1 MGIIT
6 WQKAAIAFAGVLVIG
21 IFALVIVDGT
31 FLHKQYL
38 EPWGKDYYE
47 QFEDPRVQVLAHGL
61 LAPNSH
67 NLQSWKVALE
77 EEDAFL
83 LYVDTDRLS
92 PKADPS
98 GRQVTISQGTFLEY
112 VRIAA
117 EELGYEAEIELFP
130 EGEYGPEGSPGNLGS
145 KPVARVSL
153 KEASGDAPEE
163 AREEV
168 REEVREEAP
177 AEAQMEVQEAR
188 ESRETGGY
196 ISPLYPVMF
205 LPDTSRVPYRDTKL
219 QQEDIEKLE
228 ALSTK
233 NVSIVIIREAEYVE
247 KLGDIALRAAE
258 VEAGNSGVQEEGSE
272 LFRPNEW
279 EKNKFRYGFTLEG
292 QGLSPLKVHVLQ
304 GLLSFFPSMNS
315 PEAAGDSFLSQAESA
330 VENTPAYALI
340 ITEGNSRTV
349 QVESGI
355 LYSRFLLTASDMGY
369 AMQPLSQ
376 ATEEY
381 PEMAGMYK
389 EIHGEYAE
397 EGEIIQML
405 VRVGVPE
412 KEVPPTMRL
421 DVMDIIEE

>member
-6 WQKAAIAFAGVLVIG
+6 WQKAAIAFAGILVVG
-21 IFALVIVDGT
+21 IFALVIIDGT

-38 EPWGKDYYE
+38 EPWDEGYHE
-47 QFEDPRVQVLAHGL
+47 QFEDPRVRVLAHGM

-67 NLQSWKVALE
+67 NLQPWSVVLE
-77 EEDAFL
+77 GEDAFL
-83 LYVDTDRLS
+83 LYADTDRLS
-92 PKADPS
+92 PKADPQ
-98 GRQVTISQGTFLEY
+98 GRQLTISQGTFLEY

-130 EGEYGPEGSPGNLGS
+130 EGEYGPEGSPENLGS

-153 KEASGDAPEE
+153 KEASTE
-163 AREEV
+163 AKRE
-168 REEVREEAP
+168 AL
-177 AEAQMEVQEAR
+177 

-196 ISPLYPVMF
+196 ILPLYPVMF
-205 LPDTSRVPYRDTKL
+205 LPDTYRVPYREIKL

-228 ALSTK
+228 ALGTE
-233 NVSIVIIREAEYVE
+233 NVSIVIFQEAEEVE
-247 KLGDIALRAAE
+247 KLGEITLRAAE

-279 EKNKFRYGFTLEG
+279 EKNKFRYGFTMEG
-292 QGLSPLKVHVLQ
+292 QGLSPLKVHVIQ

-330 VENTPAYALI
+330 VEKTPAYALI

-355 LYSRFLLTASDMGY
+355 LYSRFLLTAADMGY
-369 AMQPLSQ
+369 VMQPLSQ

-397 EGEIIQML
+397 EGETIQML
-405 VRVGVPE
+405 IRIGVPE

>member
-1 MGIIT
+1 MAIIT
-6 WQKAAIAFAGVLVIG
+6 WQNAVIAFAGILVIG
-21 IFALVIVDGT
+21 TFGLVIVDGT

-38 EPWGKDYYE
+38 EPWAEDYHE
-47 QFEDPRVQVLAHGL
+47 QFEDPRNQVLAHGV

-67 NLQSWKVALE
+67 NLQSWRVVLE
-77 EEDAFL
+77 GEDSFL

-92 PKADPS
+92 PKADIP

-117 EELGYEAEIELFP
+117 EELGYEADIGLFP
-130 EGEYGPEGSPGNLGS
+130 DGEYGPEGSPENLGG

-163 AREEV
+163 ARE
-168 REEVREEAP
+168 
-177 AEAQMEVQEAR
+177 
-188 ESRETGGY
+188 SRETEV
-196 ISPLYPVMF
+196 SSLYTMMF
-205 LPDTSRVPYRDTKL
+205 LPDTYRVPYRETKL
-219 QQEDIEKLE
+219 LQEDIEKLE
-228 ALSTK
+228 ALSTE
-233 NVSIVIIREAEYVE
+233 NVSIVIFQEAEEVE
-247 KLGDIALRAAE
+247 KLGDIAYRAAE
-258 VEAGNSGVQEEGSE
+258 VEAGNAGVQEEGSE

-279 EKNKFRYGFTLEG
+279 EKNRFRYGFTMEG

-304 GLLSFFPSMNS
+304 GLLSLFPSMNS
-315 PEAAGDSFLSQAESA
+315 PEASRNSFLSQAEAA

-349 QVESGI
+349 QVESGS

-389 EIHGEYAE
+389 EIHEEYAG
-397 EGEIIQML
+397 EGETIQML
-405 VRVGVPE
+405 IRIGVPE

-421 DVMDIIEE
+421 DVMDIVEE

>member
-1 MGIIT
+1 MAIIT
-6 WQKAAIAFAGVLVIG
+6 WQKAAIAFAGILVIS

-38 EPWGKDYYE
+38 EPWAEDYHE
-47 QFEDPRVQVLAHGL
+47 QFEEPGVQVLAHGV

-67 NLQSWKVALE
+67 NLQSWRVVLE
-77 EEDAFL
+77 GEDSFL

-92 PKADPS
+92 PKADPP
-98 GRQVTISQGTFLEY
+98 GRQATVTQGTFLEY

-130 EGEYGPEGSPGNLGS
+130 DGEYGPDGSPENVGS

-153 KEASGDAPEE
+153 KEASTE
-163 AREEV
+163 AL
-168 REEVREEAP
+168 
-177 AEAQMEVQEAR
+177 
-188 ESRETGGY
+188 ESRETGGS
-196 ISPLYPVMF
+196 ISALYPVMF
-205 LPDTSRVPYRDTKL
+205 LPDTYRVPYRETKL
-219 QQEDIEKLE
+219 LQEDVEKLE
-228 ALSTK
+228 ALSTE
-233 NVSIVIIREAEYVE
+233 NVTIVIFQEAEDVE
-247 KLGDIALRAAE
+247 KLGDIAYRAAE
-258 VEAGNSGVQEEGSE
+258 VEAGNSGVQGEGSE

-279 EKNKFRYGFTLEG
+279 EKNKFRYGFTMEG
-292 QGLSPLKVHVLQ
+292 QGLSPFKVHVLQ
-304 GLLSFFPSMNS
+304 GLLSLFPSMNS
-315 PEAAGDSFLSQAESA
+315 PEAAGDSFLSQAKTA

-340 ITEGNSRTV
+340 ITEGNSRTA

-369 AMQPLSQ
+369 VMQPLSQ

-389 EIHGEYAE
+389 EIHEEYAG
-397 EGEIIQML
+397 EGETIQML
-405 VRVGVPE
+405 MRIGVPE

-421 DVMDIIEE
+421 DVMDIIEG

>member
-1 MGIIT
+1 MAIIT
-6 WQKAAIAFAGVLVIG
+6 WQKAAIAFTGILVIG

-38 EPWGKDYYE
+38 EPWAEDYHE
-47 QFEDPRVQVLAHGL
+47 QFEEPGVQVLAHGV

-67 NLQSWKVALE
+67 NLQSWRVAME
-77 EEDAFL
+77 GEDSFL

-92 PKADPS
+92 PKADPP

-117 EELGYEAEIELFP
+117 EELGYEAEIEFFP
-130 EGEYGPEGSPGNLGS
+130 DGEYGPEGSPENLGS
-145 KPVARVSL
+145 KPVARVNL
-153 KEASGDAPEE
+153 KETSGDALEE
-163 AREEV
+163 I
-168 REEVREEAP
+168 
-177 AEAQMEVQEAR
+177 R
-188 ESRETGGY
+188 ESRETGGS

-205 LPDTSRVPYRDTKL
+205 LSDTYRVPYRETKL
-219 QQEDIEKLE
+219 LQEDVEKLE
-228 ALSTK
+228 ALSTE
-233 NVSIVIIREAEYVE
+233 NVTIVIFQEAEDVE
-247 KLGDIALRAAE
+247 KLGDIAYRAAE
-258 VEAGNSGVQEEGSE
+258 VEAGNSGVQDEGSE

-279 EKNKFRYGFTLEG
+279 EKNRFRYGFTMEG
-292 QGLSPLKVHVLQ
+292 QGLSPLKVHIIQ
-304 GLLSFFPSMNS
+304 GLLSLFPSMNS
-315 PEAAGDSFLSQAESA
+315 PETSRDSFLSQTEDA

-340 ITEGNSRTV
+340 ITEGNNRTV

-355 LYSRFLLTASDMGY
+355 LYSRFLLTAADMGY

-389 EIHGEYAE
+389 EIHEEYAE
-397 EGEIIQML
+397 EEETIQML
-405 VRVGVPE
+405 LRIGVPE